1 MPVLSLGLFDRREPL
16 PVVWLPPL
24 MNKPIPH
31 LRTVLGR
38 GLRRRCPQCGEGRVF
53 RGWVKLHDHCSECG
67 LQYLPDQGDLWAYLV
82 VVDRALF
89 IFPLIVLIYFRLYI
103 PSSFW
108 LSVLGI
114 GLLTGFIYTLP
125 HRNGMALG
133 LDYLVRRK
141 WGDLAVDTSPKPPSD
156 RT

>member
-1 MPVLSLGLFDRREPL
+1 MPVLSLGPFDRREPL
-16 PVVWLPPL
+16 PVAWLPPL

-31 LRTVLGR
+31 LRTALCR

-67 LQYLPDQGDLWAYLV
+67 LQYLQDQGDLWAYLV
-82 VVDRALF
+82 AIDRALF
-89 IFPLIVLIYFRLYI
+89 IFPLIILIYFRLYI

-108 LSVLGI
+108 LYVLAI

-125 HRNGMALG
+125 QRNGMALG

-141 WGDLAVDTSPKPPSD
+141 WGDLSEDASPKPPAG
-156 RT
+156 TA